1 MRSALSRFLIFLIT
15 SALLQL
21 NAADKAGSTATGR
34 APVEVTFAGLR
45 DERMTTSC
53 LNAINRYRQRQLV
66 IPEKGDGDY
75 QIVIEKKRP
84 GYQVR
89 VERMGTAIKTA
100 RALFDYE
107 VCIAAAAIAREAI
120 ADE

>member
-1 MRSALSRFLIFLIT
+1 MRSALSRLLIFLIT
-15 SALLQL
+15 SALPQL

-34 APVEVTFAGLR
+34 PPVEVTFAGLR
-45 DERMTTSC
+45 DERMATSC

-89 VERMGTAIKTA
+89 VERMGTALKTA

>member
-1 MRSALSRFLIFLIT
+1 LTFLTILAPALPLK
-15 SALLQL
+15 
-21 NAADKAGSTATGR
+21 AADKAGSTGA
-34 APVEVTFAGLR
+34 AKEPIPVTFSGLR
-45 DERMTTSC
+45 DERTATSC
-53 LNAINRYRQRQLV
+53 LNAINRNRQRQLFV
-66 IPEKGDGDY
+66 PEKGEGDY

-89 VERMGTAIKTA
+89 VERMGTALKTG

-107 VCIAAAAIAREAI
+107 VCIAAAAIAKEAI

>member
-15 SALLQL
+15 SALPQL
-21 NAADKAGSTATGR
+21 NGADKAGSTATGR
-34 APVEVTFAGLR
+34 PPVEVTFAGLR
-45 DERMTTSC
+45 DERMATSC

-89 VERMGTAIKTA
+89 VERMGTALKTA

>member
-1 MRSALSRFLIFLIT
+1 MVSI
-15 SALLQL
+15 Q
-21 NAADKAGSTATGR
+21 
-34 APVEVTFAGLR
+34 GLR
-45 DERMTTSC
+45 DDSAAKSC
-53 LNAINRYRQRQLV
+53 LVAINRHRKNPLV
-66 IPEKGDGDY
+66 LAESGDGEF

-84 GYQVR
+84 GFQVR
-89 VERMGTAIKTA
+89 VEKQGTTLRTG

>member
-1 MRSALSRFLIFLIT
+1 MIFLII
-15 SALLQL
+15 SAPALQL
-21 NAADKAGSTATGR
+21 NGADKAGTSGTAKE
-34 APVEVTFAGLR
+34 PIPVTFSGLR
-45 DERMTTSC
+45 DERTATSC
-53 LNAINRYRQRQLV
+53 LNAINRNRQRQLV

-89 VERMGTAIKTA
+89 VERMGTALKTG